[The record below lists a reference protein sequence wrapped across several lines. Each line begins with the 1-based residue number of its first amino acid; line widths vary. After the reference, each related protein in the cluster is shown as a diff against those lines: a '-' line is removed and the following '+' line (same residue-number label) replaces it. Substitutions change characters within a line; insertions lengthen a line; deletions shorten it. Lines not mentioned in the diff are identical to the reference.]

1 MPGLT
6 FALPFIDTIA
16 YKRSLKEKAIPIRP
30 QTAITKDN
38 VHVQVQRLMSP
49 HATRPS
55 LRRCAPRHPVL
66 IMCCEAGATVALLL
80 CAAARQ
86 GRLHARREGV

>member
-49 HATRPS
+49 VEPH
-55 LRRCAPRHPVL
+55 LRSFV
-66 IMCCEAGATVALLL
+66 
-80 CAAARQ
+80 
-86 GRLHARREGV
+86 RETSYQC